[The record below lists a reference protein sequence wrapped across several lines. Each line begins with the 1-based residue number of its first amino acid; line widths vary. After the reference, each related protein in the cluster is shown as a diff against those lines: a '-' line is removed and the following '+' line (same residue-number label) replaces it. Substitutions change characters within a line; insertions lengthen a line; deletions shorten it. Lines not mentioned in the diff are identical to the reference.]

1 MATTTWSKE
10 RKRLVELVYEMSPEY
25 HHIDKNKFVELYM
38 QWYDKWRKMELKEYI
53 RLWEVYMEE
62 YNSKFIS

>member
-1 MATTTWSKE
+1 MATTTWSEE

>member
-1 MATTTWSKE
+1 MTTTTWSKE
-10 RKRLVELVYEMSPEY
+10 RKRLVEVVYEMSPEY